1 MAQIFPKWTN
11 KLPKI
16 VVVGGGAAFCFVV
29 FVFWYWFS
37 AYNLDVGYA
46 PVQPVQYSHKLHA
59 GDLGIDCRY
68 CHSGVEKSAV
78 AGVPPT
84 QTCMN
89 CHMTA
94 VLPSGDTNPNGKGG
108 GVRHDSIKIAKV
120 RASWE
125 EDKPI
130 EWVRVHKTPDYVYFD
145 HSAHINNGIGCASC
159 HGRVD
164 QMVRVRQE
172 QPLSMGFCLDCHRN
186 PGEHL
191 RPLDKV
197 TDMNF
202 KPTEEWIKVATVKAH
217 NLNPPIESCSGCH
230 R

>member
-11 KLPKI
+11 KLPKVAI
-16 VVVGGGAAFCFVV
+16 LGGGAAFTFVV

-37 AYNLDVGYA
+37 PYNLDVGYE

-59 GDLGIDCRY
+59 GNLGIDCRY
-68 CHSGVEKSAV
+68 CHAGVENSAV

-89 CHMTA
+89 CHDMIKK
-94 VLPSGDTNPNGKGG
+94 N
-108 GVRHDSIKIAKV
+108 SIKLEKV
-120 RASWE
+120 VHSYEA
-125 EDKPI
+125 DKPI
-130 EWVRVHKTPDYVYFD
+130 EWLRIHKMPDYVYFD
-145 HSAHINNGIGCASC
+145 HSAHVNKGVGCASC
-159 HGRVD
+159 HGRID
-164 QMVRVRQE
+164 EMVRVRQDK
-172 QPLSMGFCLDCHRN
+172 PLSMGWCLDCHRN
-186 PGEHL
+186 PVEHI

-202 KPTEEWIKVATVKAH
+202 KPDLAWLEEAPKKAAQ
-217 NLNPPIESCSGCH
+217 LNPPVVSCSGCH

>member
-1 MAQIFPKWTN
+1 MAQIFPKWSN
-11 KLPKI
+11 KVPKVAI
-16 VVVGGGAAFCFVV
+16 IGGAATFCFVV

-37 AYNLDVGYA
+37 AYSLDVGYE

-59 GDLGIDCRY
+59 GNLGMDCRY
-68 CHSGVEKSAV
+68 CHAGVEKSAV

-89 CHMTA
+89 CHS
-94 VLPSGDTNPNGKGG
+94 LIKK
-108 GVRHDSIKIAKV
+108 DSIKLEKVIASDKT
-120 RASWE
+120 
-125 EDKPI
+125 DKPI
-130 EWVRVHKTPDYVYFD
+130 EWLRIHKAPDYVYFD
-145 HSAHINNGIGCASC
+145 HSAHINNGVGCASC

-172 QPLSMGFCLDCHRN
+172 KPLSMGWCLDCHRN
-186 PGEHL
+186 PVEHL

-197 TDMNF
+197 TDMNW
-202 KPTEEWIKVATVKAH
+202 KPTPESIKIATEKVRSQRVT
-217 NLNPPIESCSGCH
+217 PPIESCSGCH